1 MHRDETVFLEDGG
14 EKMGNFLT
22 INFFHHQATKI
33 KILRYQKIKLIIAE
47 STCWI
52 FSHDPSFAIVFSQQ
66 VLLNSIFWG

>member
-33 KILRYQKIKLIIAE
+33 KILRYQKIKLMIVE

-52 FSHDPSFAIVFSQQ
+52 FFP
-66 VLLNSIFWG
+66 